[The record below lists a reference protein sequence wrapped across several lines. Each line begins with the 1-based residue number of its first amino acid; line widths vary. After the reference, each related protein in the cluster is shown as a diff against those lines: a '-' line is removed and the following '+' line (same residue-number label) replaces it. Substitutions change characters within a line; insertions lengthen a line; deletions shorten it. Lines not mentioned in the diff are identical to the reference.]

1 MRWLA
6 SATLGLLAIA
16 ACSNVI
22 APDLTTYAGD
32 YTLRMINDGTL
43 PYAVLQQTDLKLEI
57 TADTMSMTTNG
68 VFRDIT
74 HYRRTRV
81 TVIDYPAD
89 TLNGSWTVRGQTIT
103 FTAQSGAIFAGTV
116 GVSSFS
122 IIGSATTSIYRK

>member
-1 MRWLA
+1 MARNRHSGTSRPRRVLERHRTGSHDVCGRHA
-6 SATLGLLAIA
+6 
-16 ACSNVI
+16 
-22 APDLTTYAGD
+22 
-32 YTLRMINDGTL
+32 LRTINDGTL

-89 TLNGSWTVRGQTIT
+89 TLNGSWTMRGQTIT